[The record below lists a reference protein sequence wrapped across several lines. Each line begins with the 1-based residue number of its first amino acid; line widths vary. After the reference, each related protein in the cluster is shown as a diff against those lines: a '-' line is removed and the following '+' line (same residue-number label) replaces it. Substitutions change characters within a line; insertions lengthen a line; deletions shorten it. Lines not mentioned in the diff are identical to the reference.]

1 MKAGISQEIFSATAS
16 SAIPAS
22 ARRDLA
28 FCMVFANK
36 FAAIITK
43 VINKVFGNS
52 TLSFTYT
59 FLPISYQNQYD
70 YVDKSLSL
78 ANGGYSLFAPSIAMG
93 IDQKDLV
100 ELKQLENTL
109 GLTELLKPLNSAFQ
123 QSQGSNDDNTDER
136 GAPELPL
143 DQKSD
148 KTITNI
154 DAQ

>member
-1 MKAGISQEIFSATAS
+1 
-16 SAIPAS
+16 
-22 ARRDLA
+22 
-28 FCMVFANK
+28 
-36 FAAIITK
+36 
-43 VINKVFGNS
+43 
-52 TLSFTYT
+52 
-59 FLPISYQNQYD
+59 
-70 YVDKSLSL
+70 
-78 ANGGYSLFAPSIAMG
+78 MG
-93 IDQKDLV
+93 IDQKDLI

-123 QSQGSNDDNTDER
+123 QSQGSNSDNTDGR